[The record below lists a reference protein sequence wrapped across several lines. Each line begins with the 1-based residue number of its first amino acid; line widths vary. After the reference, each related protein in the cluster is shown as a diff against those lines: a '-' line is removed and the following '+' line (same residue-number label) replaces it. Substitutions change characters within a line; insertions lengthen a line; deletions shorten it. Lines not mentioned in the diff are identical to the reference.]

1 MKIKIRDIPTFYKI
15 LFPSIAITL
24 MVTLTS
30 TIFTYNK
37 ASEIILKKTVR
48 QSQETVRQMS
58 ENYEN
63 FMQGI
68 YDKINY
74 IAYSATTQEELCYGE
89 KGAYEEGYFSREREL
104 KRQMVRLF
112 NSFYVDDL
120 QIYAKNGKDY
130 YFSVKQEVK
139 KPEKEE
145 IAKMIQQATDAMG
158 GIVCINDLKH
168 SGHLQIVKEVRD
180 NLKMSPIG
188 TIRLSINSDAL
199 EQIRKNVNFASEGA
213 VLILDEKNQIVQG
226 QASELSKKADQLFQ
240 ATEGEFEYQM
250 QKKKYQV
257 VYRVSD
263 TTKWKVI
270 GIIPLR
276 EISADLL
283 PIQKQMIKTL
293 MIGIFISSILS
304 FLLSYVIVRPIRATV
319 LAMHRFSE
327 GDFEVRLS
335 EERKDEFGEMNRVFN
350 ETTRKI
356 EELMHEVTN
365 SKLLNKEME
374 FKALQAQINPH
385 FLYNTLDSIIWMAE
399 AGQNDDV
406 VLMTSALAK
415 LLRQSI
421 SNDKE
426 QVRVE
431 EEINYVQ
438 SYLTIQKMRYK
449 DKLEYTI
456 DVDPEICGVSIIK
469 FAIQPLVENAIYH
482 GLKYKD
488 TKGKISIH
496 GYVRG
501 KKGYITITDD
511 GVGMDEE
518 TLKYIFDE
526 KQKKEKKPKSNGVG
540 VPNVQKRLQLYYGPE
555 YGISYISRQGEGTVA
570 TVTIPLDGGENH
582 E

>member
-1 MKIKIRDIPTFYKI
+1 
-15 LFPSIAITL
+15 
-24 MVTLTS
+24 
-30 TIFTYNK
+30 
-37 ASEIILKKTVR
+37 
-48 QSQETVRQMS
+48 
-58 ENYEN
+58 
-63 FMQGI
+63 
-68 YDKINY
+68 
-74 IAYSATTQEELCYGE
+74 
-89 KGAYEEGYFSREREL
+89 
-104 KRQMVRLF
+104 
-112 NSFYVDDL
+112 
-120 QIYAKNGKDY
+120 
-130 YFSVKQEVK
+130 
-139 KPEKEE
+139 
-145 IAKMIQQATDAMG
+145 
-158 GIVCINDLKH
+158 
-168 SGHLQIVKEVRD
+168 
-180 NLKMSPIG
+180 
-188 TIRLSINSDAL
+188 
-199 EQIRKNVNFASEGA
+199 
-213 VLILDEKNQIVQG
+213 
-226 QASELSKKADQLFQ
+226 
-240 ATEGEFEYQM
+240 
-250 QKKKYQV
+250 
-257 VYRVSD
+257 
-263 TTKWKVI
+263 
-270 GIIPLR
+270 
-276 EISADLL
+276 
-283 PIQKQMIKTL
+283 
-293 MIGIFISSILS
+293 
-304 FLLSYVIVRPIRATV
+304 
-319 LAMHRFSE
+319 
-327 GDFEVRLS
+327 
-335 EERKDEFGEMNRVFN
+335 
-350 ETTRKI
+350 
-356 EELMHEVTN
+356 
-365 SKLLNKEME
+365 
-374 FKALQAQINPH
+374 
-385 FLYNTLDSIIWMAE
+385 MAE